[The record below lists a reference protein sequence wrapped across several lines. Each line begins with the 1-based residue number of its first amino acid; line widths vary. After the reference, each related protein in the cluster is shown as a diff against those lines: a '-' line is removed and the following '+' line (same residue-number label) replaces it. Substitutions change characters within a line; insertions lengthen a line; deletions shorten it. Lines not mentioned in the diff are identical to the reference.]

1 MLVNAQQKFSQI
13 KRVNC
18 LNVTVVYCMNSAGWV
33 LLNWGVT
40 KRFSNK
46 VVVNIDYFMGRALVP
61 HFRTS
66 LRCIKNLTRSLRS
79 FVLFLIQTDKC
90 ENAIQ
95 VPSPWCNLYLLRL
108 CLKFHTYWDFH
119 FFFCCFNLFLFSNEL
134 TSHWNKS
141 EHTAFTYKNVAL
153 NA

>member
-46 VVVNIDYFMGRALVP
+46 VVVNIDYFMGRALVR
-61 HFRTS
+61 HLRTS

-79 FVLFLIQTDKC
+79 FVLFLIQTNKC
-90 ENAIQ
+90 ENAVQ
-95 VPSPWCNLYLLRL
+95 VPSPWCNFFISYILGFSL
-108 CLKFHTYWDFH
+108 
-119 FFFCCFNLFLFSNEL
+119 FFFAVLIYFCFQMSLQAIEIKVNTLLSL
-134 TSHWNKS
+134 TK
-141 EHTAFTYKNVAL
+141 TL
-153 NA
+153 L

>member
-1 MLVNAQQKFSQI
+1 MNAQQKFSQI

-46 VVVNIDYFMGRALVP
+46 VLVNIDYFMGRALVR

-66 LRCIKNLTRSLRS
+66 LRKKKISLVRCAHS
-79 FVLFLIQTDKC
+79 FCFWYKPTSAKMPYKYSPHDVVFLF
-90 ENAIQ
+90 
-95 VPSPWCNLYLLRL
+95 
-108 CLKFHTYWDFH
+108 HMYWDFH

-134 TSHWNKS
+134 TSHSNKS